1 MMAVGLHGDHDL
13 LQACQ
18 DLFRLGQC
26 QPQLRDIAEITKRSI
41 SITSITRGAVD
52 RGFNQAPAH
61 GR

>member
-41 SITSITRGAVD
+41 SRRNRSAVPCPARSFD
-52 RGFNQAPAH
+52 APF
-61 GR
+61 GE